1 MVETMYDIRIQF
13 LADEIFDKVNGTSE
27 GHCARVDF
35 LSRDEAIALCHCM
48 NQCLMAS
55 QVTIHVLKAKHD
67 TSSNADIFITTDEA
81 IEIRNRKQGR
91 LCLFVPSDL
100 VDAAYSSLSNSFAII
115 DGRVLQTDVLRR
127 MMRSLPDSAQQVLRF
142 VARGALQATL
152 EQRLDFA
159 VVALDHKTQ
168 GTLDTMG
175 LELWRV
181 GMIADGRS
189 DFVED
194 LNSNKHST
202 LALSRPPRLDATT
215 RERIQSLKLDKE
227 TAANLERFFRGRSVN
242 NVPSWSRELAK
253 ADLTLDRW
261 VFLHNEKSDIS
272 KISVQPF
279 VNKHGDVERYCQL
292 SQPDS
297 TNGSL
302 KASCGPKGKMVVQ
315 WSCEPRQPRNVSS
328 WSIRILPVEL
338 EIDEELDEEND
349 FIELKIPRVPG
360 SRRKATIKLDLEEE
374 EIPTGPVCVRVT
386 ALDAAGNEIISEES
400 GRVVADKS
408 TEFFLV
414 KDPKSPVTTLHRER
428 RSTVPTIAYG
438 RLETTL
444 EIAEQAIEETQ
455 VQWGEKDLTYFSLP
469 LSVGHKTLNV
479 GLSKLLV
486 DLERRILNEPR
497 SGGCFT
503 LQLDEIYPVALDAC
517 NARELSAGKN
527 ETWTAFWRA
536 RDTFFTRL
544 KKTPQRDVIEAA
556 DWTPELAGL
565 ALRYAQAYRDL
576 LKTLMESG
584 CERVEL
590 LEALSVDSLLI
601 SVLGKDNVA
610 EDAVIILPTHPLR
623 VAWYAGY
630 TQLFRHWESRLL
642 EISRSE
648 RKRGIDIQLLRLLT
662 PQNTPAFAYHI
673 ASSETFLFFQNLR
686 FFYGV
691 ALPASVA
698 DPHRRYEDLARIVG
712 INNEET
718 EIGSIQPVRLKEHF
732 THFHELHQYTQT
744 LVTTLI
750 NPGRGDFFAE
760 AINHF
765 LTDHNSVSE
774 EEEGT
779 HLPALQ
785 VTAYMQDGHVNRLK
799 AIEQVRQKID
809 QQYQQAKDYFLPTL
823 STSVRPLSRLEN
835 TKILPEAHIS
845 IITDFTRPALIS
857 LPQSETVS
865 DENSFSLYGLM
876 TRFLSRFSVDGNDFL
891 WHYTIATDGLKKPE
905 VHPVLARYSDTLLE
919 LHQSMLSA
927 GGYLSTQRT
936 DTQPVLEVRLQEQ
949 QRTLLDRLHAA
960 TNWVITLDRFFTL
973 DYYDSPHEPRLSEMA
988 QKYVLDYSPE
998 AIEGLG
1004 HRMMVTT
1011 SWHEEIESLLAQA
1024 MEELG
1029 FQRIDQ
1035 SVGHL
1040 LHYLKTVSGRLAL
1053 QALESPTSAA
1063 AAVGLGVVTAYLKQT
1078 GRLRTAILIPID
1090 AYPRLFS
1097 PSGES
1102 KPQRGER
1109 RCDLVLVTLRR
1120 NIVEATF
1127 IEVKWRRGQTSLQE
1141 LAEDMAL
1148 QMVGSA
1154 QAMRNRFFDE
1164 QRIDGTLQRA
1174 YLANMLKFYF
1184 ERARR
1189 YKLFDPEAEK
1199 SFLEQL
1205 ARLEKNT
1212 APDFRVTYEGYVV
1225 NLDGTPRKPLTIDVA
1240 ARDGLPDKARIVVLT
1255 SQSLNDDP
1263 SLTLNYQTFYDRPE
1277 IDTPQD
1283 AVNTDIESDDEGD
1296 DPTNAHTQRDKPD
1309 TQENEAFT
1317 PVEAIVSAIENDEVT
1332 VPLGESADV
1341 PVIWQPSTKGS
1352 PHLFIMGIPGQG
1364 KSWTITRILCELG
1377 KQQVPTLVLDFH
1389 GQFAEVDG
1397 PFARLIQPTV
1407 VDAASGLPFSP
1418 FECTTGNDRNGW
1430 KANSLALAEIFASV
1444 TGLGVM
1450 QQDVIFTALQDAYK
1464 AHGFGDEG
1472 IDSGEIEYPSP
1483 EEVLRRIEQKEQAR
1497 HIHNVTA
1504 RCRPLLEM
1512 DLFRPIKNSPD
1523 LLSAIKQG
1531 LIIDLHNLYSE
1542 MLQVAAGAFV
1552 LRKLYKD
1559 MFRWGNTDRLRLAI
1573 VLDEAHRLARDV
1585 TLPKIMKEGRKF
1597 GIAVIVASQGIG
1609 DFHQDILGNAGTK
1622 VIFRINH
1629 PDSKKVAGF
1638 IHTRPGQDAVAR
1650 IEQLSVGSA
1659 YVQTPD
1665 MAFGSVVK
1673 MYPLE

>member
-1 MVETMYDIRIQF
+1 MVETMNDIRTQL
-13 LADEIFDKVNGTSE
+13 LANEIFGKLKDTSE

-35 LSRDEAIALCHCM
+35 LSRDEATALCRFM
-48 NQCLMAS
+48 LQCPEAA
-55 QVTIHVLKAKHD
+55 QVMLHVLKAKD
-67 TSSNADIFITTDEA
+67 DNLSTTGIFITTDEA

-100 VDAAYSSLSNSFAII
+100 VDAAYSSLSNSFAIL
-115 DGRVLQTDVLRR
+115 DGRTLQSNVLRR
-127 MMRSLPDSAQQVLRF
+127 IRHTLLDSAQQVLGF
-142 VARGALQATL
+142 VVRRASL

-159 VVALDHKTQ
+159 VAAHNHQ
-168 GTLDTMG
+168 INNTLDTLG

-181 GMIADGRS
+181 GLISDARP
-189 DFVED
+189 DFVEW
-194 LNSNKHST
+194 LASNWNSTST
-202 LALSRPPRLDATT
+202 LSRPKRLDATT
-215 RERIQSLKLDKE
+215 RERIQSLNLDKA
-227 TAANLERFFRGRSVN
+227 TISNLEHFFRGRPVN
-242 NVPSWSRELAK
+242 NVAPWSHDLEE

-261 VFLHNEKSDIS
+261 NFLHNEKSDIS
-272 KISVQPF
+272 TITIRPF
-279 VNKHGDVERYCQL
+279 IDKHGNVERYCLL
-292 SQPDS
+292 SQPDQ

-302 KASCGPKGKMVVQ
+302 KAGCGPKGKMVVQ
-315 WSCEPRQPRNVSS
+315 WSCEPVQPKNVSS
-328 WSIRILPVEL
+328 WSIKILPSEL
-338 EIDEELDEEND
+338 ELDSELDEDSD
-349 FIELKIPRVPG
+349 FIEPKIPGVPG
-360 SRRKATIKLDLEEE
+360 KQRKVIIKLDLEED
-374 EIPTGPVCVRVT
+374 EIPTEPVCIRIT
-386 ALDAAGNEIISEES
+386 ALDATGKEILDEKS
-400 GRVVADKS
+400 GRVIGDKS

-414 KDPKSPVTTLHRER
+414 KDVKDSITLQHRES
-428 RSTVPTIAYG
+428 RSTVPTIAFG
-438 RLETTL
+438 RLETAL
-444 EIAEQAIEETQ
+444 EIADHAIEETQ
-455 VQWGEKDLTYFSLP
+455 ALWSEKDLTYFSLP

-479 GLSKLLV
+479 GLSKMLL
-486 DLERRILNEPR
+486 DLQRRILNEPR
-497 SGGCFT
+497 SGGSFI
-503 LQLDEIYPVALDAC
+503 LKVDEIYPATVDQCAAC
-517 NARELSAGKN
+517 ELLAGKN
-527 ETWTAFWRA
+527 EAWTPFWKA
-536 RDTFFTRL
+536 RETFFVRL

-556 DWTPELAGL
+556 DWTPELADL
-565 ALRYAQAYRDL
+565 ARRYAQTYRDL
-576 LKTLMESG
+576 LKILMENQ
-584 CERVEL
+584 CEHAEIL
-590 LEALSVDSLLI
+590 DALSVDSLLVKI
-601 SVLGKDNVA
+601 SGKENVT
-610 EDAVIILPTHPLR
+610 EDAVVILPTHPLR

-630 TQLFRHWESRLL
+630 TQLFRYWENRLL
-642 EISRSE
+642 EMSRSE
-648 RKRGIDIQLLRLLT
+648 RKRSIDLHLLRLLT
-662 PQNTPAFAYHI
+662 PQNTPAFAYHMD
-673 ASSETFLFFQNLR
+673 SSEAFLFFQNLR

-698 DPHRRYEDLARIVG
+698 DPHRRYGDLARVLG
-712 INNEET
+712 IDNEET
-718 EIGSIQPVRLKEHF
+718 EPGSLQPMLLKAHL

-750 NPGRGDFFAE
+750 NPGRGYFFAE

-765 LTDHNSVSE
+765 LTDQQAGTE
-774 EEEGT
+774 EDEI
-779 HLPALQ
+779 HPLPALQ
-785 VTAYMQDGHVNRLK
+785 VTAYMQDKHVSPLR
-799 AIEQVRQKID
+799 AIEQVRQKIE

-823 STSVRPLSRLEN
+823 STSVRPLSRLEDARS
-835 TKILPEAHIS
+835 LPEAHIA
-845 IITDFTRPALIS
+845 IITDFTRPSLVS
-857 LPQSETVS
+857 LPQSDTAES
-865 DENSFSLYGLM
+865 SFSLYGLM
-876 TRFLSRFSVDGNDFL
+876 ARFLSHFSLDENNFL
-891 WHYTIATDGLKKPE
+891 WHHTISTDSLKKPE
-905 VHPVLARYSDTLLE
+905 AHPAGARYSDTLLD
-919 LHQSMLSA
+919 LHQSMLNA
-927 GGYLSTQRT
+927 GGYLSTQKI
-936 DTQPVLEVRLQEQ
+936 DTRPVLEVRLQEQ

-973 DYYDSPHEPRLSEMA
+973 DYYDSPHEPRLKAMA

-1011 SWHEEIESLLAQA
+1011 AWHEEIESLLSQA

-1078 GRLRTAILIPID
+1078 DRLRSAILIPVD
-1090 AYPRLFS
+1090 AYPRIFS

-1102 KPQRGER
+1102 KSQRGER
-1109 RCDLVLVTLRR
+1109 RCDLVLVSLRR

-1127 IEVKWRRGQTSLQE
+1127 IEVKWRRGQAPLQE

-1148 QMVGSA
+1148 QMQGSA
-1154 QAMRNRFFDE
+1154 QAIRNRFFNE
-1164 QRIDGTLQRA
+1164 QRLDGTLQRA
-1174 YLANMLKFYF
+1174 YLANILKFYF

-1189 YKLFDPEAEK
+1189 YQLFDHNAEK

-1205 ARLEKNT
+1205 ERLEKAT
-1212 APDFRVTYEGYVV
+1212 PPDFRASYEGYIV
-1225 NLDGTPRKPLTIDVA
+1225 NLDGVQRKLSIDVEP
-1240 ARDGLPDKARIVVLT
+1240 RDGLPDKASIRVLT
-1255 SQSLNDDP
+1255 AENLSQDSAF
-1263 SLTLNYQTFYDRPE
+1263 TLNYQGAYAPYE
-1277 IDTPQD
+1277 QPAND
-1283 AVNTDIESDDEGD
+1283 AVNDEEHAHDD
-1296 DPTNAHTQRDKPD
+1296 TND
-1309 TQENEAFT
+1309 ENEQPAYT
-1317 PVEAIVSAIENDEVT
+1317 HTSLNKSNAPENTLPMQTEAIAPTIVTDEVT
-1332 VPLGESADV
+1332 VPLGESLGE
-1341 PVIWQPSTKGS
+1341 PVVWQPSTKGS

-1364 KSWTITRILCELG
+1364 KSWTITRILGELG

-1389 GQFAEVDG
+1389 GQFADADG
-1397 PFARLIQPTV
+1397 PFARLVHPTI

-1418 FECTTGNDRNGW
+1418 FECTTNNDGSGW

-1444 TGLGVM
+1444 TNLGSM
-1450 QQDVIFTALQDAYK
+1450 QQDIIYTALQDAYK
-1464 AHGFGDEG
+1464 AHGFGDE
-1472 IDSGEIEYPSP
+1472 DNSSEEIEYPSP
-1483 EEVLRRIEQKEQAR
+1483 EEVLRRIEQKEQVR

-1523 LLSAIKQG
+1523 LLSAIRQG

-1559 MFRWGNTDRLRLAI
+1559 MFRWGNADRLRLAI

-1629 PDSKKVAGF
+1629 PESKKVAGF
-1638 IHTRPGQDAVAR
+1638 IRVRPGQDAAAR
-1650 IEQLSVGSA
+1650 IEQLPVGSA

-1665 MAFGSVVK
+1665 MPFGAVVK